1 MNVIEDLRQRG
12 MIQDIMPGTEEL
24 LAKEKI
30 AAYVGVDPTADSM
43 HVGNLATMMLLV
55 FLQKYGHTPV
65 ALVGGATGMIGDP
78 SGKSAER
85 NLLDEET
92 LRHNQKG
99 VHAQLQNLLDFETTE
114 NPARMENNYEWFKD
128 MGALDFLRNVGKH
141 LTINYMMAKD
151 SVKSRVETGLSF
163 TEFSYQLI
171 QGYDF
176 YHLYKNGGVK
186 LQMGGSDQWGN
197 ITSGTELI
205 RRMDGGEAFA
215 FTCPLITKA
224 DGSKFGKSEGGNI
237 WLDPK
242 KTSPYKFYQ
251 FWLNASDEDAAVFI
265 KRFTLLPMD
274 DIEALI
280 AEHQEAPHLR
290 VLQQKLAEEVTVMVH
305 SREAYEQAVRASQ
318 ALFKGSKEDL
328 MALSKSE
335 LLEVLEGVPTH
346 TLKRDGH
353 GDTLDMISFLSTE
366 TGILSSKSE
375 ARRSLKENSISINK
389 EKVSEESEITQ
400 DDLLNGEFIL
410 VQKGKKNKFL
420 VIVE

>member
-43 HVGNLATMMLLV
+43 HVGNLATIMLLV

-65 ALVGGATGMIGDP
+65 ALIGGATGMIGDP

-85 NLLDEET
+85 NLLDEAT
-92 LRHNQKG
+92 LRHNQAG
-99 VHAQLQNLLDFETTE
+99 VRAQLENLLDFDTQE
-114 NPARMENNYEWFKD
+114 NPARLENNYDWFKD
-128 MGALDFLRNVGKH
+128 MGALEFLRNVGKH

-151 SVKSRVETGLSF
+151 SVKSRIETGLSF

-197 ITSGTELI
+197 ITAGTELI

-215 FTCPLITKA
+215 FTCPLITKS

-237 WLDPK
+237 WLDPNQ
-242 KTSPYKFYQ
+242 TSPYKFYQ
-251 FWLNASDEDAAVFI
+251 FWLNASDDDAAVFI

-274 DIEALI
+274 EIEALI
-280 AEHQEAPHLR
+280 TEHQEAPHLR

-318 ALFKGSKEDL
+318 ALFKGSKEGL

-346 TLKRDGH
+346 TLRRDAY
-353 GDTLDMISFLSTE
+353 GDTLDMISFLSTA
-366 TGILSSKSE
+366 TGILPSKSE
-375 ARRSLKENSISINK
+375 ARRSLQANSISINK
-389 EKVSEESEITQ
+389 EKVTEDSEITER
-400 DDLLNGEFIL
+400 DLLNGEFIL